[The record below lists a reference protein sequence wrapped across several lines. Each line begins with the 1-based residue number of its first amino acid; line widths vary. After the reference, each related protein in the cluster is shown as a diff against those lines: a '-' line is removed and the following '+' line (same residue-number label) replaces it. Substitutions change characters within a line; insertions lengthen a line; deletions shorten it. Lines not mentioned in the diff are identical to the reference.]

1 MPDLASSAWTA
12 LAYIEQEL
20 TSGESYVRQLRLT
33 RCGQEKA
40 EKLLTAVRGQSRN
53 YADALSEL
61 CSLSYG
67 LMKDVRLD
75 PIRCLLW
82 RSLYSDSALVWSLLD
97 ILHARELNSVED
109 DEYWKASVKRLDNA
123 IIIAGAPGEGRL
135 DLILGTIE
143 RIQSAHL
150 PLTTDLCHIVI
161 PHGSKEENLLDFVLL
176 PSATHPVPVLS
187 KSPSISAFR
196 SRFGSAPFILR
207 QYAADWPA
215 VKERLWAS
223 KAHLQGVAG
232 RGRIVPVEIGRDY
245 RTDDWT
251 QRMIEWNDFLDYLFA
266 NAEADS
272 EADNRQQALK
282 EVRYLA
288 QHDLFKQF
296 PALREDIVVPDYV
309 YTCLPPPE
317 YYSQYRPPANDE
329 QLVMNTWIGPAGTLS
344 PAHVDPFYNFYTQ
357 VVGKKTVWLAPPNA
371 SRILSPHPATTTSSS
386 EHRTSSDPTSADS
399 EKNSAML
406 SNTTHLDVFASA
418 AGLQCERGFMETV
431 APLAMS
437 AVLDEGDMLFFPPG
451 WWHALRSEST
461 SFSVSMWF

>member
-1 MPDLASSAWTA
+1 MPDLASSALAA
-12 LAYIEQEL
+12 LAHIEQEL
-20 TSGESYVRQLRLT
+20 TSGESYVCQLRLT
-33 RCGQEKA
+33 RCGQEKT
-40 EKLLTAVRGQSRN
+40 EKLLAAVRGQSQN
-53 YADALSEL
+53 YSDDLSEL
-61 CSLSYG
+61 CSLSHE

-75 PIRCLLW
+75 PTHCLLW

-97 ILHARELNSVED
+97 IVHARELDNVED

-123 IIIAGAPGEGRL
+123 IIIAGAPGESRL
-135 DLILGTIE
+135 DLILDTIE

-150 PLTTDLCHIVI
+150 PLTTTLCHTII
-161 PHGSKEENLLDFVLL
+161 PHIPKEENHLDAVLL

-187 KSPSISAFR
+187 RPPSISAFR

-215 VKERLWAS
+215 MKERLWAS
-223 KAHLQGVAG
+223 KAYLQSVAG
-232 RGRIVPVEIGRDY
+232 RGRVVPVEIGRDY

-251 QRMIEWNDFLDYLFA
+251 QRMIEWDDFLDYLFA
-266 NAEADS
+266 NVEADR

-296 PALREDIVVPDYV
+296 AALREDVVVPDYV

-317 YYSQYRPPANDE
+317 HYPQYRPPANDE
-329 QLVMNTWIGPAGTLS
+329 QLVINTWIGPAGTLS
-344 PAHVDPFYNFYTQ
+344 PAHIDPFYNFYTQ

-371 SRILSPHPATTTSSS
+371 SRVLSPHPARTASSS
-386 EHRTSSDPTSADS
+386 EHRTSSDLTTPDS
-399 EKNSAML
+399 KENSAIL

-418 AGLQCERGFMETV
+418 SELQCERGFMETV

-451 WWHALRSEST
+451 WWHALRSESI